1 MRDDEQDPRPKPT
14 TETLGEDLSRLSV
27 AELEGRVARL
37 KAEIARVEAAIAA
50 KRSVE
55 DAANALFK
63 R

>member
-14 TETLGEDLSRLSV
+14 IETLGEDLSRLSV
-27 AELEGRVARL
+27 AELEGRVERL
-37 KAEIARVEAAIAA
+37 KAEIARVEAAIAK